1 MNQPPGDDTVLLQK
15 IVQQEQAA
23 LSQLYGRYA
32 RVLYAMALK
41 ILNSVDE
48 AEEVVLDVF
57 AQVWKTAHSYDPHR
71 AQVDAWLF
79 MLTRS
84 RALDRLRKRRQQ
96 AQTIQRATVEKAV
109 TTRLRSLELTP
120 EEQLLIWERQELIT
134 EALNQLPD
142 AQKEALE
149 LAYYKGL
156 TYKEIAAHTNTSLG
170 TVKTRL
176 RLALSKLRRILN
188 QSQF

>member
-1 MNQPPGDDTVLLQK
+1 MNQPPSDDTVLLQK

-23 LSQLYGRYA
+23 LSQLYDRYA

-57 AQVWKTAHSYDPHR
+57 SQVWKTAHSYDPRR
-71 AQVDAWLF
+71 AQVDDWLF

-96 AQTIQRATVEKAV
+96 AQIIQRATVEKAV
-109 TTRLRSLELTP
+109 TTRL
-120 EEQLLIWERQELIT
+120 
-134 EALNQLPD
+134 
-142 AQKEALE
+142 
-149 LAYYKGL
+149 
-156 TYKEIAAHTNTSLG
+156 
-170 TVKTRL
+170 
-176 RLALSKLRRILN
+176 
-188 QSQF
+188 